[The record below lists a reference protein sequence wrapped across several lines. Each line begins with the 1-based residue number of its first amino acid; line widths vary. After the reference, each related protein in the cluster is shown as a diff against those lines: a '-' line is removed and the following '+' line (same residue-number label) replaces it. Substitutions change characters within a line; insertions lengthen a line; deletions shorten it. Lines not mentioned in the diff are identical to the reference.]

1 MVEELQIIKLSET
14 RNKYTYNKDVYTLY
28 KPTPVFLPGKC
39 HGQRSLVGYSLWN
52 HKESD
57 VTEVTKHTLHKFNK
71 DLPESKT
78 ENQRCEKYEK
88 EI

>member
-1 MVEELQIIKLSET
+1 MG
-14 RNKYTYNKDVYTLY
+14 YN
-28 KPTPVFLPGKC
+28 
-39 HGQRSLVGYSLWN
+39 LWS

-57 VTEVTKHTLHKFNK
+57 MNEVTKHTLLKFNK
-71 DLPESKT
+71 DLPET